1 MGTSAASRRVTLD
14 DLGAWLVK
22 GNADQADLLGRFRE
36 DPRVTTWCV
45 QPTYRIHLIRAGQ
58 PVLFWASGS
67 RSRTIPYGIWGLG
80 HTTGPARRDASGD
93 GWSIP
98 LDLVMAEPADRV
110 GREELRH
117 DPALHDLEVL
127 RQPVGANPSF
137 VTVEQFTA
145 VRRYLSR

>member
-1 MGTSAASRRVTLD
+1 VGTSAAGRRVTLD

-22 GNADQADLLGRFRE
+22 GNADQADLAGRFRE

-67 RSRTIPYGIWGLG
+67 RSRATTYGIWGLG
-80 HTTGPARRDASGD
+80 HTTGPAHEEAH

-98 LDLVMAEPADRV
+98 LDLVIAEPADRV
-110 GREELRH
+110 SREELRH

-127 RQPVGANPSF
+127 RLPVGANPSF
-137 VTVEQFTA
+137 VSVEQFTA